1 MYSPVDIEGLTR
13 QAFNKIL
20 NGGSVRVRPGK
31 GQTLHLTKEQIK
43 KLIRASNK
51 GAAST
56 ITFDPYQQANHK
68 GMMKGGTALID
79 QPFTVRQAYDRGDD
93 FVKNPLR
100 TFGFGAK
107 MKGGTA
113 LIDQPFTVRQ
123 AYDRSSDFIKN
134 PLRTVGFG
142 AKKKGQ
148 GGTALI
154 DQPFTVRQA
163 YDRSSDFVKNPLG
176 TVGFGFWDNVGAAFT
191 PPKDTGRKI
200 ASTLI
205 HQGIPI
211 AASTLGGIA
220 GTTIGGLSSF
230 GAAAPIGGLVGSEAG
245 NYAGTQLGDYIGS
258 KTGYG
263 FRLKRKTTK
272 KKVKATKKGKGVF
285 SSALKFAAPHLKN
298 AAVYAAKEVGKALL
312 KKGIEKAASYADEK
326 GVPPEIIQE
335 ARQRTPALVKELIR
349 KRVPVLYEEDA
360 EEEYSPPPVVRRSA
374 PMPRA
379 RQVIDPY
386 LARRQQMQNAKFDE
400 TFGGAIKKKKRGRPK
415 KMTGKA
421 LLPAGSTYK

>member
-1 MYSPVDIEGLTR
+1 
-13 QAFNKIL
+13 
-20 NGGSVRVRPGK
+20 
-31 GQTLHLTKEQIK
+31 
-43 KLIRASNK
+43 
-51 GAAST
+51 
-56 ITFDPYQQANHK
+56 
-68 GMMKGGTALID
+68 
-79 QPFTVRQAYDRGDD
+79 
-93 FVKNPLR
+93 
-100 TFGFGAK
+100 

-142 AKKKGQ
+142 AKMKMK

-154 DQPFTVRQA
+154 DQPFSVRQA
-163 YDRSSDFVKNPLG
+163 YDRSSDFVKNPMG
-176 TVGFGFWDNVGAAFT
+176 TVGFGFLDDVGRAFR
-191 PPKDTGRKI
+191 PGRSVQRLGERAGRTV

-205 HQGIPI
+205 HQGIPL
-211 AASTLGGIA
+211 AASTIGGIA
-220 GTTIGGLSSF
+220 GSNLG
-230 GAAAPIGGLVGSEAG
+230 PIGGIVGSEAG
-245 NYAGTQLGDYIGS
+245 NYAGTQLGDYVGS

-263 FRLKRKTTK
+263 FRLKRKT
-272 KKVKATKKGKGVF
+272 TKKGKGVF

-298 AAVYAAKEVGKALL
+298 AALYAAKEVGKALL
-312 KKGIEKAASYADEK
+312 NKAIEKASSYADEK
-326 GVPPEIIQE
+326 GVQPEIIQE
-335 ARQRTPALVKELIR
+335 ARQRRRAPTV
-349 KRVPVLYEEDA
+349 YEE

-400 TFGGAIKKKKRGRPK
+400 TFGGSVMLKKRGRPK